1 MYLSFNLYF
10 PGHWVIWGR
19 GFPCGSDGKECACN
33 EGDLCSIPESGRS
46 PGEGMA
52 THSSILAWRIPWTEK
67 HCGLQ
72 PMGSHIVG
80 HNWATNTHN
89 LRELLFL
96 GTTIWYV
103 SGAASLKKI
112 WQYIPN
118 RGYTCYYPTIP
129 FLVVK
134 HTEKLAGINKK
145 ACTRM
150 SIIAFIQIYIY
161 DFNKRMTKYKHLIIS
176 RREPRL

>member
-1 MYLSFNLYF
+1 MRLQWRRPVFN
-10 PGHWVIWGR
+10 PWVR
-19 GFPCGSDGKECACN
+19 K
-33 EGDLCSIPESGRS
+33 
-46 PGEGMA
+46 
-52 THSSILAWRIPWTEK
+52 IPWGG
-67 HCGLQ
+67 HGNPLQ
-72 PMGSHIVG
+72 YSCLENSMDREALWSTAQGSHIVG

-134 HTEKLAGINKK
+134 HTEKPASINKK

-161 DFNKRMTKYKHLIIS
+161 HFNKRMTKYKHLIIS